1 MQELALKIIKPI
13 VAAMLFLA
21 LLFIARQVGYS
32 AGHADAVS
40 EYQQA
45 DIKAL
50 NKSISDLKVA
60 TKDAGALSLR
70 LHEQLSKRQQADAQ
84 ASRAFKDALKITSSQ
99 RSNCNFDGDIMQK
112 LTTSADR
119 ADKAAASGITK
130 PMPSSRSP

>member
-1 MQELALKIIKPI
+1 MQELALKIIKPF
-13 VAAMLFLA
+13 VAAMLFLT

-32 AGHADAVS
+32 DGHAAAVS

-60 TKDAGALSLR
+60 TKDAGALNLQ
-70 LHEQLSKRQQADAQ
+70 LHEQISKRQQADAQ
-84 ASRAFKDALKITSSQ
+84 ASRAFKDALKTTASQ
-99 RSNCNFDGDIMQK
+99 RAHCNFDRDIMQQ

-119 ADKAAASGITK
+119 ADKAASSGITK